1 MQSAMTRITPYK
13 LFDGLNSATTLTS
26 PYTNNVS
33 FSRMNV
39 RNFPW
44 QQLVEAELEP
54 HTKGVCPQSSHQT
67 LRGHSIGYF
76 GGTLDGKALILLIT
90 K

>member
-1 MQSAMTRITPYK
+1 
-13 LFDGLNSATTLTS
+13 
-26 PYTNNVS
+26 
-33 FSRMNV
+33 MNV

-76 GGTLDGKALILLIT
+76 RGTLDGKALILLIT